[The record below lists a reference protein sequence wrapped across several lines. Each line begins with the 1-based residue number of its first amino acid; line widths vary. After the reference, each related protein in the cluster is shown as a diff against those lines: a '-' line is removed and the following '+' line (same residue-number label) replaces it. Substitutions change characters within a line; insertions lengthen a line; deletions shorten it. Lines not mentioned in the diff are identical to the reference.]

1 MSLMAKIFHYAA
13 GAAAFSFSFF
23 FPPLSLLL
31 FFPPP
36 PNPSVQFNIFH
47 VTFGG
52 RCRFHL
58 RINVSHLFFLFFFLL
73 LNRYNYH
80 KGNVNIE
87 LPGEQA
93 NLALCLLTVWLF
105 LCTPHMCGRSQHRFL
120 FEINR
125 TQSRQTNNRW
135 CLKNIYNI
143 D

>member
-23 FPPLSLLL
+23 FSSAKPPPL
-31 FFPPP
+31 FPPP

-58 RINVSHLFFLFFFLL
+58 RINVSHLFFSFFLL

-105 LCTPHMCGRSQHRFL
+105 LCTPHMCGRRRKQPGFYLR
-120 FEINR
+120 EIERRADKQTTDGALR
-125 TQSRQTNNRW
+125 TYT
-135 CLKNIYNI
+135 I
-143 D
+143 